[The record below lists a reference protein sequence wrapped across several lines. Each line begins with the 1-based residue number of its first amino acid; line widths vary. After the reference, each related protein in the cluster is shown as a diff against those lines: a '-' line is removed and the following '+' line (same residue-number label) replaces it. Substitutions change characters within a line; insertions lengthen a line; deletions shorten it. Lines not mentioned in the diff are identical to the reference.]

1 MLRRSQLF
9 CRLYASVL
17 FRRAGL
23 ICFGLLP
30 LWLFAGS
37 MVSSSSGETNGVKPQ
52 SPQKSPVAFT
62 PANSLPMLAR
72 CLPDM
77 VDEYAPQLMRNRY
90 LQEQHF
96 RRDPEA
102 NTYGVNPE
110 DGFYFQAD
118 ATEPDAGQKS
128 REKARFANWLK
139 IRGKEAGDTYRWRF
153 TAKFSEFDKTEYGY
167 PLREINGRAGVYVIP
182 TLKGT
187 RNLEK
192 DIQAFRS
199 RLPVPDVSPSLTGFA
214 GGGFSGGGFDRN
226 AQLTGQIQAAEQTL
240 LLRRTSP
247 PVINLGELDPRYCL
261 ITSSANRTQREWN
274 TPDASSVET
283 DSTDKN
289 ASVSE
294 MIYPGLFF
302 NSQIYLPQSMK
313 KVSGDGE
320 YEIELEFQ
328 VKAAERRRHPL
339 QTTSRDLSLLMP
351 KAVEG
356 NGCYVYY
363 YAEITNARLLNPE
376 SNQWHQLRTK
386 IWWSLDTN
394 SHLILHSSE
403 RAE

>member
-1 MLRRSQLF
+1 MPRRSQLF
-9 CRLYASVL
+9 CRLSASVL

-23 ICFGLLP
+23 IGFGLIP

-37 MVSSSSGETNGVKPQ
+37 MVSPSSGETKGVKPQ
-52 SPQKSPVAFT
+52 SPQNSPVALT
-62 PANSLPMLAR
+62 PANSLLMLAR

-96 RRDPEA
+96 HRNPEA
-102 NTYGVNPE
+102 NKYGVNPE

-139 IRGKEAGDTYRWRF
+139 IRGKQAGDTYRWRF
-153 TAKFSEFDKTEYGY
+153 TAKFSQFDTTKEGY
-167 PLREINGRAGVYVIP
+167 PLCEINGRAGVYVIP

-187 RNLEK
+187 RNVEK
-192 DIQAFRS
+192 DIQALRS
-199 RLPVPDVSPSLTGFA
+199 CLPAPDIIPSLTGFA
-214 GGGFSGGGFDRN
+214 GGGFGGGGFDRN
-226 AQLTGQIQAAEQTL
+226 AQLTGQIQIAEHAL
-240 LLRRTSP
+240 LLLRTSP
-247 PVINLGELDPRYCL
+247 PVINLGEVDPQYHL
-261 ITSSANRTQREWN
+261 VTSNTTRNLRQGD
-274 TPDASSVET
+274 TPDARLSET
-283 DSTDKN
+283 EALDEN
-289 ASVSE
+289 ASISE
-294 MIYPGLFF
+294 AIYPGLFF
-302 NSQIYLPQSMK
+302 NSQIYLPQSMN

-376 SNQWHQLRTK
+376 TNQ
-386 IWWSLDTN
+386 
-394 SHLILHSSE
+394 
-403 RAE
+403 